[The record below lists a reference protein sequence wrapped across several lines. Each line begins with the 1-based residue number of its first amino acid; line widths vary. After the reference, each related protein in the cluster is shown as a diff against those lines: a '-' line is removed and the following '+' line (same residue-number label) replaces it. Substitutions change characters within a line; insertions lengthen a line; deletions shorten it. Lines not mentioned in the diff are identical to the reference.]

1 MFVVFVSYGP
11 VSSFYVTSTINI
23 EEKEA
28 KKKKI
33 ERLQP
38 ILFKNS

>member
-28 KKKKI
+28 KKKKNREVTAHI
-33 ERLQP
+33 VQ
-38 ILFKNS
+38 K